1 MTEPGFSSGSG
12 AEGSPPDWDPPPT
25 QAHRRDPR
33 RGRRALL
40 LSLVVVLLVAGAG
53 VIWYAAR
60 SGSSTGASAPSTPG
74 PPGTSTATPSA
85 SPDAQQLREVALR
98 SLLQVREQAV
108 LRHDGTAWLSTVDA
122 GQPTFRA
129 AQQAEFANLV
139 KLPITRWT
147 YTYDGPGPQLSSA
160 RRSALGAD
168 AWVADVGLGYRFGAA
183 DRSDVHSTEAL
194 TLTRAGGRWMV
205 AGNTDG
211 ATDTE
216 VWDLAPLTVVD
227 GRRSV
232 VIGVGAASA
241 LRPFAAQAD
250 AAVGR
255 VSQIWR
261 SAWPRRVVV
270 LVPRTQ
276 AQMARLLG
284 RPSASLSQ
292 IAAVTT
298 GELTAAAGEPAGG
311 ADQII
316 VNPSGFAKLSSLGRR
331 VVITHETTHVAVR
344 ASTPHAVSIWLSEG
358 FADFVGFSGLGLP
371 RTQVAADVLGEV
383 RRGIGPKHLPV
394 ESDFDASQTTIGPS
408 YSASWLACELI
419 ADRYGQAK
427 LVALYRAASGAVTT
441 PGVTASQ
448 SPDEAT
454 SAAFDAVLGVS
465 EPSFTKTWLRYL
477 TTLSRQ

>member
-1 MTEPGFSSGSG
+1 VTEPGFSSGFG
-12 AEGSPPDWDPPPT
+12 ASGSPPAWDPPPP
-25 QAHRRDPR
+25 QPHRREAG
-33 RGRRALL
+33 RGRRFLL
-40 LSLVVVLLVAGAG
+40 LLLVIVLVVAGAG
-53 VIWYAAR
+53 AVWYAVR
-60 SGSSTGASAPSTPG
+60 TGSSSGASS
-74 PPGTSTATPSA
+74 PPAAGPSA
-85 SPDAQQLREVALR
+85 ASPAPPSVSPDAQQVRAAALR
-98 SLLQVREQAV
+98 SLLQVRQRAV
-108 LRHDGTAWLSTVDA
+108 LDHDRAAWLSTVDSA
-122 GQPTFRA
+122 QTAFRD

-160 RRSALGAD
+160 RRAALGAG

-194 TLTRAGGRWMV
+194 TIARAGGRWVV

-216 VWDLAPLTVVD
+216 VWDLAPLTVVH

-232 VIGVGAASA
+232 VIGVGAAST

-250 AAVGR
+250 DAVAR
-255 VSQIWR
+255 VSQIWG

-276 AQMARLLG
+276 AQMGRLLD

-358 FADFVGFSGLGLP
+358 FADYIGFSGLGLP
-371 RTQVAADVLGEV
+371 RTQVAADVLGQV
-383 RRGIGPKHLPV
+383 RRGLGPKHLPV
-394 ESDFDASQTTIGPS
+394 DSDFDASQTTIGPS

-427 LVALYRAASGAVTT
+427 LVALYRAASGAVSA
-441 PGVTASQ
+441 PGVTAGQ
-448 SPDEAT
+448 SPDRAT
-454 SAAFDAVLGVS
+454 GAAFDAVLGVS

-477 TTLSRQ
+477 TSLSRQ

>member
-1 MTEPGFSSGSG
+1 VTEPGFSSGFG
-12 AEGSPPDWDPPPT
+12 AGGSPPAWDPPPP
-25 QAHRRDPR
+25 QLHHRRAG
-33 RGRRALL
+33 RGRRLL
-40 LSLVVVLLVAGAG
+40 LLLVVVLVVGGAGA
-53 VIWYAAR
+53 IWYAVRA
-60 SGSSTGASAPSTPG
+60 GSSTGAASPPTPG
-74 PPGTSTATPSA
+74 STASSPASPSA
-85 SPDAQQLREVALR
+85 SPDRGQLRAAALR
-98 SLLQVREQAV
+98 SLLHTREQAV
-108 LRHDGTAWLSTVDA
+108 LRHDRAAWIGTVDPHQTA
-122 GQPTFRA
+122 FRQ
-129 AQQAEFANLV
+129 AQEAEFTNLV
-139 KLPITRWT
+139 KLPITRWA

-160 RRSALGAD
+160 RQSALGPD

-194 TLTRAGGRWMV
+194 TLARAGGRWLL
-205 AGNTDG
+205 AGNSDG

-216 VWDLAPLTVVD
+216 VWDLAPLTVVHG
-227 GRRSV
+227 GRSI
-232 VIGVGAASA
+232 VIGVGAASV

-250 AAVGR
+250 DAIAR
-255 VSQIWR
+255 VSRIWG

-276 AQMARLLG
+276 AQMGRLLD

-344 ASTPHAVSIWLSEG
+344 ASTPRAVSIWLSEG
-358 FADFVGFSGLGLP
+358 FADYIGFSGLGLP
-371 RTQVAADVLGEV
+371 RTQVAADVLGQV

-394 ESDFDASQTTIGPS
+394 DSDFDASQTTIGPS

-419 ADRYGQAK
+419 ADHDGQAK
-427 LVALYRAASGAVTT
+427 LVALYRAASGAVST
-441 PGVTASQ
+441 PGVTAGQ
-448 SPDEAT
+448 SPDQAT
-454 SAAFDAVLGVS
+454 GAAFDAVLGVS
-465 EPSFTKTWLRYL
+465 EPAFTKTWLHYL